1 MDAYIPHRFLIET
14 GSVQELEPFLEHSF
28 RAFELCHVKQKR
40 PLTYA
45 HLCNSAG
52 VLYHM
57 TGRFQ
62 QSRARHME
70 SHDIRI
76 KLLPEEDREELA
88 VTFNNLGNVSESE
101 DRPLE
106 AIEWHA
112 KAKEIRST
120 LGPRAKVAVAY
131 TTLNMSRAL
140 VMLDRHEEARQCL
153 SETLSLFGTEISWF
167 YLA

>member
-1 MDAYIPHRFLIET
+1 MAFSHLLEKAAGHGRFL
-14 GSVQELEPFLEHSF
+14 GL
-28 RAFELCHVKQKR
+28 RASGRNR
-40 PLTYA
+40 PERA
-45 HLCNSAG
+45 AVD
-52 VLYHM
+52 VLVE
-57 TGRFQ
+57 GLRDSGQ
-62 QSRARHME
+62 
-70 SHDIRI
+70 
-76 KLLPEEDREELA
+76 A

-120 LGPRAKVAVAY
+120 LGPRANVAVAY